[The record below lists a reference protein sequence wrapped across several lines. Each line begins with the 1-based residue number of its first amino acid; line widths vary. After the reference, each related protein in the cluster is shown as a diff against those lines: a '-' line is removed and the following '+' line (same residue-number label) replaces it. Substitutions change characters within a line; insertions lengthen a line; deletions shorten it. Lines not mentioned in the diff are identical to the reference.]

1 MFYLAPRARSFREIL
16 TTRATEA
23 TRGLSGICQTQD
35 GGIWVSHH
43 GRGIFSLPDPANLT
57 QTKST
62 VEPISNGIVEPRD
75 LIVDRDGGMW
85 IVSYTRGISRIAHP
99 AWLKSGQAAFRKEAV
114 AHFDQQDQLTD
125 DAVYSAFQDRE
136 GNIWFGTRRG
146 LDRFRRRNVVLRR
159 FSVVKVTRPF
169 WRTKR
174 EVFGQ
179 EATTHRSLGGFGR
192 TGFRKSAMRPRSR
205 RRIAIRRE

>member
-1 MFYLAPRARSFREIL
+1 MVPYPSNLGQNKIL
-16 TTRATEA
+16 LEP
-23 TRGLSGICQTQD
+23 SP
-35 GGIWVSHH
+35 
-43 GRGIFSLPDPANLT
+43 RGIA
-57 QTKST
+57 
-62 VEPISNGIVEPRD
+62 GPRE

-85 IVSYTRGISRIAHP
+85 IVNYARGISRIAHP
-99 AWLKSGQAAFRKEAV
+99 AWLKSGQAAFREEAV

-192 TGFRKSAMRPRSR
+192 TGFRKSTMRPRSR
-205 RRIAIRRE
+205 RRIAIRREWFGSVGKIY